1 MYEDSHDPR
10 QDVALAVTPPGR
22 SLSLTGEGQVTAGD
36 PVHRALA
43 HHEDLPQ
50 RHGDVL
56 AHLVLRE
63 PGGVCLP
70 TERVV
75 EVGQLD
81 GVGGDDGPPVA
92 SQGAGL
98 VHQVPQTVTVDDDW
112 NIEIHDLLQHQRDSA
127 QHGLVPAQAGPDD
140 DTVEARQPGV
150 HLLHAVLLVEDR
162 VDDQLRAVVADDR
175 SSRGLT
181 EDVDT
186 VSSSPQSSCSATS
199 EMRDER

>member
-43 HHEDLPQ
+43 HYEDLPQ

-81 GVGGDDGPPVA
+81 GVGRDDGPPVA

-112 NIEIHDLLQHQRDSA
+112 NIEIHDLLQHQRDPA

-150 HLLHAVLLVEDR
+150 HLLHAVLLVQHR
-162 VDDQLRAVVADDR
+162 VDHQRGAEAPDDGGG
-175 SSRGLT
+175 GLLA
-181 EDVDT
+181 EHVDT
-186 VSSSPQSSCSATS
+186 VSTRAEGRHSAAKT
-199 EMRDER
+199 E